1 MKSDLR
7 QNPQRSMG
15 RYWLTMSDASAFT
28 LVNSS
33 FSIAEGLRRD
43 LAEKNQILSKES
55 AVEMAVTLLTA
66 AEAGWGKGK
75 VPQLVAKIVELKK
88 QNSVRKSAVYIL
100 IRDAMACLPL
110 TLWSSDKLPARRE
123 LLEEL
128 SRHANIAQAE
138 LPLLPTYEEQ
148 REQQW
153 RDSIVALSKA
163 ESQSRQ

>member
-33 FSIAEGLRRD
+33 FYIAEALRRD
-43 LAEKNQILSKES
+43 LAEKTQILAKES
-55 AVEMAVTLLTA
+55 AAEMAVSLLTA
-66 AEAGWGKGK
+66 VEAGWGKGK
-75 VPQLVAKIVELKK
+75 ASQLVSKIVELKK
-88 QNSVRKSAVYIL
+88 HSPARKSTAYSL
-100 IRDAMACLPL
+100 IRDAMENLPL
-110 TLWSSDKLPARRE
+110 TLWPPDKLPARRE

-128 SRHANIAQAE
+128 GRLASNAQAE
-138 LPLLPTYEEQ
+138 MPLLPSYEEQ

-153 RDSIVALSKA
+153 RDSIAALSRA
-163 ESQSRQ
+163 ESRQRL